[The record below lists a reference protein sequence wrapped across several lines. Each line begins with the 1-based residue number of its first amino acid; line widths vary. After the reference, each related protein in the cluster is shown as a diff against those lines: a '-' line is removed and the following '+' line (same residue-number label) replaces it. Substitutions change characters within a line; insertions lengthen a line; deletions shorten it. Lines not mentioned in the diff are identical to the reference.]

1 MMQEGQISLGLQVR
15 KGHGFYQLRR
25 AVICGLLQAPNAQ
38 LHLPAPLP
46 DVPKEEIYL
55 KLAGPLRSVL
65 LTRFSN
71 LLEGCITALNHR
83 AEMLPKPHYYMT
95 GLVFKEMVTP
105 CGQTEGCAA
114 RKKVPRRPM

>member
-1 MMQEGQISLGLQVR
+1 MQEGDISLGLQVR

-25 AVICGLLQAPNAQ
+25 AVTGGLLQAPNAQ
-38 LHLPAPLP
+38 LRLPASLP
-46 DVPKEEIYL
+46 DVLKEEIDL
-55 KLAGPLRSVL
+55 KLSSPLRSVL

-71 LLEGCITALNHR
+71 LLEACITALNHR
-83 AEMLPKPHYYMT
+83 ADTLLKPHYYMT
-95 GLVFKEMVTP
+95 KLIFKEMVTP